1 MKLEKELYKI
11 IATKVQEMHSGE
23 REDARDDIKVMS
35 VRIPME
41 LYTLIRTKAALKE
54 VTQQEAV
61 REALEHWLLEDDFR
75 EKVEQ

>member
-11 IATKVQEMHSGE
+11 IATKVQEMHSGD
-23 REDARDDIKVMS
+23 REDDRNIKVMS

-75 EKVEQ
+75 NKVEQ